1 MNKVLKQRPVV
12 LLSLLTAT
20 PETYSTFLNI
30 EQVDIAAYLAAEVG
44 ILCKDIQCKSPLLK
58 VYRLREL

>member
-30 EQVDIAAYLAAEVG
+30 EQVDIAAYLAVVG